1 MSGEVPIRPAGVADA
16 GGLADL
22 WTEIGEHLVSLE
34 SEAFQVPAADG
45 LREFFAGVL
54 DRVSGPGRS
63 WLVAELGGELV
74 GQVQAH
80 VEAPVTSAAFQVQ
93 RHLGETRLVVDA
105 LAVTAGARRRGIGR
119 ALMSA
124 IEEWGT
130 ACGATHVVLDTFA
143 RSPLSLPFYERLGF
157 SRAAVVLEKRI

>member
-1 MSGEVPIRPAGVADA
+1 M
-16 GGLADL
+16 GL
-22 WTEIGEHLVSLE
+22 G
-34 SEAFQVPAADG
+34 
-45 LREFFAGVL
+45 EFFAGLL
-54 DRVSGPGRS
+54 DRASGPGRS

-105 LAVTAGARRRGIGR
+105 LAVTAGARRRGVGH
-119 ALMSA
+119 ALMNA
-124 IEEWGT
+124 VEEWGT
-130 ACGATHVVLDTFA
+130 TRGATHVVLDSFA
-143 RSPLSLPFYERLGF
+143 RSPLSLPFYQRLGF